1 MPIVRVNIPN
11 SPHDFIIEPGG
22 LDSLGQR
29 VRAVAPHGRA
39 LLAVDQKIADTHG
52 RTAMRSLGEAGYD
65 VAEFRLRAEE
75 PLKSLDSARAMYGA
89 MLSARL
95 DRQSPLIAM
104 GGGIVGDTAGFAAA
118 TFMRGVPLIQIPTT
132 LLAMVDAS
140 IGGKTGVNFE
150 LPGGHLGKN
159 LIGVFQQPRLILAD
173 SRTLLTLN
181 PRDFACGLAECIKH
195 GLIAD
200 PGLVDFIVGNRDSIL
215 NRDVRVVSQLI
226 ERSARIK
233 ISIVERDER
242 ESGERALLNLG
253 HTFAHAIE
261 SFPELQLQ
269 HGEAVA
275 IGLLAACRCSH
286 VMGLF
291 AEAEADAVSSVI
303 RICNLPDRLPG
314 SIDTGVLMEAM
325 RFDKKSLHGRLR
337 LVLPVARGRCEV
349 VENVPDDVI
358 AAAWREVGAR

>member
-1 MPIVRVNIPN
+1 MPTVRVNIPN

-22 LDSLGQR
+22 LESLGQR
-29 VRAVAPHGRA
+29 VRSIAPYGQA
-39 LLAVDQKIADTHG
+39 MLAVDERIAGSHG
-52 RTAMRSLGEAGYD
+52 RTAARSLSEAGYE
-65 VAEFRLRAEE
+65 VAESRLRAEE
-75 PLKSLDSARAMYGA
+75 SRKSLASVRAMYDE

-104 GGGIVGDTAGFAAA
+104 GGGIVGDCAGFAAA
-118 TFMRGVPLIQIPTT
+118 TFMRGVPLIQVPTT

-140 IGGKTGVNFE
+140 IGGKTGVNLE

-159 LIGVFQQPRLILAD
+159 LIGAFHQPRLILAD
-173 SRTLLTLN
+173 PRTLLTLN
-181 PRDFACGLAECIKH
+181 PRDFACGLAESIKH

-200 PGLVDFIVGNRDSIL
+200 RGLIDFIVGQRDAIEK
-215 NRDVRVVSQLI
+215 RDMDVVSQLI

-233 ISIVERDER
+233 IAIVERDER
-242 ESGERALLNLG
+242 ESGERGLLNLG

-275 IGLLAACRCSH
+275 IGLRAASLCTRA
-286 VMGLF
+286 MGLLE
-291 AEAEADAVSSVI
+291 EAEIDALSHVI
-303 RICNLPDRLPG
+303 RICNLPDRLPI
-314 SIDTGVLMEAM
+314 SIETAMLMKAM

-349 VENVPDDVI
+349 VEGVPDDLI
-358 AAAWREVGAR
+358 AAAWHEVGAR